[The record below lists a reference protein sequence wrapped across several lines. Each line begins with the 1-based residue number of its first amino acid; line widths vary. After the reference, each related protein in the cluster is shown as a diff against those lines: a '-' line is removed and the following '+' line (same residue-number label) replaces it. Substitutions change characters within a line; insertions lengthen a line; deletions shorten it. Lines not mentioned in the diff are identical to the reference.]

1 MSAEAIAVLGACPEP
16 AGESIYRS
24 PLLKREMPGLDA
36 LRGLAILSVLF
47 YHGLYWAPVQS
58 PPAQSL
64 AARVSTLFV
73 FGWLGVFLFFVLSG
87 FLITGV
93 LLDSKSR
100 PHYWRNFYVRRVLRI
115 MPALVLVLLIVKI
128 FFHATWLYVA
138 VCTAYMANL
147 TGMMRLGGYQYGP
160 LWSLAVEEQFYL
172 GWPWLAKLLTRRH
185 LAYVVAGSIVFSPV
199 LRYLSATGI
208 VPLGDPH
215 SMTWLIS
222 DNLAMGA
229 MLALLLRS
237 RWCTVEKV
245 RRIAWGLLVAGVI
258 LLVSG
263 IPLGI
268 LHRANLLGSALQT
281 VPFELMFAALL
292 LLSLFVGD
300 HRVVFAWTRPLR
312 FFGYISYGLYLCH
325 LLVFGFADGVL
336 RSFGFYA
343 SWSAAEWVLRFIGD
357 GALSVLVAYLS
368 RRYFEEFF
376 LSLKARLTP
385 SGNTV
390 KDRRRLRPAAQ

>member
-1 MSAEAIAVLGACPEP
+1 
-16 AGESIYRS
+16 
-24 PLLKREMPGLDA
+24 MPGLDA

-47 YHGLYWAPVQS
+47 YHGLYWAPVQR
-58 PPAQSL
+58 PPTHSL
-64 AARVSTLFV
+64 AARISGLFV

-100 PHYWRNFYVRRVLRI
+100 PHYWRDFYVRRVLRI
-115 MPALVLVLLIVKI
+115 MPAFVLVLLIVKV

-138 VCTAYMANL
+138 VCMAYMANL
-147 TGMMRLGGYQYGP
+147 TQMMHISGYQYGL

-172 GWPWLAKLLTRRH
+172 GWPWLAKLLTQRH
-185 LAYVVAGSIVFSPV
+185 LFYVVLASIVFSPV
-199 LRYLSATGI
+199 LRYLSAAGI

-237 RWCTVEKV
+237 RWGTVEKV

-258 LLVSG
+258 LLASG
-263 IPLGI
+263 IPMGI
-268 LHRANLLGSALQT
+268 LHRTNVLGAALQT
-281 VPFELMFAALL
+281 VPFELMFAPLL

-300 HRVVFAWTRPLR
+300 HRAVFAWTRLLR

-357 GALSVLVAYLS
+357 GTLSVLAAYLS

-376 LSLKARLTP
+376 LSLKTRLTP
-385 SGNTV
+385 SANTV
-390 KDRRRLRPAAQ
+390 RDRERLERAAQ

>member
-1 MSAEAIAVLGACPEP
+1 MNGETIAVLDARPERT
-16 AGESIYRS
+16 GESGYRS

-36 LRGLAILSVLF
+36 LRGLAILSVVF
-47 YHGLYWAPVQS
+47 YHGLFWAPVQR
-58 PPAQSL
+58 PPAHSL
-64 AARVSTLFV
+64 AASISSLFL

-87 FLITGV
+87 FLITGI
-93 LLDSKSR
+93 LLDSKGR
-100 PHYWRNFYVRRVLRI
+100 PRYWRNFYVRRVLRI
-115 MPALVLVLLIVKI
+115 IPAFVLVLLIVRV

-138 VCTAYMANL
+138 VCMAYMANL
-147 TGMMRLGGYQYGP
+147 APMMHMGGFQYGP

-172 GWPWLAKLLTRRH
+172 GWPWLVKLLTRRH
-185 LAYVVAGSIVFSPV
+185 LAYVVLASIVFSPL
-199 LRYLSATGI
+199 LRYLSAAGI

-215 SMTWLIS
+215 TMTWLIS

-229 MLALLLRS
+229 LLALLLRS
-237 RWCTVEKV
+237 RWGTVEKV
-245 RRIAWGLLVAGVI
+245 RAIAWGLLIAGVI
-258 LLVSG
+258 LLASG

-268 LHRANLLGSALQT
+268 LHRANFLGSALQT

-300 HRVVFAWTRPLR
+300 RRAVIAWTRPLR

-325 LLVFGFADGVL
+325 VLVFGFADRVL
-336 RSFGFYA
+336 RSFGFYS
-343 SWSAAEWVLRFIGD
+343 SWSTEEWMLRFIAD

-376 LSLKARLTP
+376 LSLKTTLTP
-385 SGNTV
+385 SRNTV
-390 KDRRRLRPAAQ
+390 KEKEGAELAA